1 MRIGNGN
8 MNRSTKRIQLTKT
21 ITGMKVAPLGR
32 VSLNV
37 CKVFFIPELST
48 EENIANGCIRE

>member
-1 MRIGNGN
+1 

-37 CKVFFIPELST
+37 CKVFFMPELST
-48 EENIANGCIRE
+48 EENIANGRIRE